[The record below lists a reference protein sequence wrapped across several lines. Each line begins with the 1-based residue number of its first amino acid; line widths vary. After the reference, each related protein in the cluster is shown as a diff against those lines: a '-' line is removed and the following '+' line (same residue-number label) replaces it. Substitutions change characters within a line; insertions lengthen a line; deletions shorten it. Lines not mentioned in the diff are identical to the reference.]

1 MPAALGVRI
10 LTPMGEVLDTRAM
23 YLRVTAWNGL
33 LGVMAGHAPMVAQ
46 LTIGALRLTGSG
58 GDVRHF
64 ATTGGVLRVT
74 RTSALV
80 LVDAAEEADEID
92 VERAREALARA
103 QHRLAEATAVSVDV
117 ARAELALAR
126 ALNRLQVADQAR
138 P

>member
-10 LTPMGEVLDTRAM
+10 LTPMGEVLDARAM

-58 GDVRHF
+58 GDVRYF

-74 RTSALV
+74 RRGALV

-92 VERAREALARA
+92 VERAHRALARA
-103 QHRLAEATAVSVDV
+103 RHRLAEATAEPVDV
-117 ARAELALAR
+117 ARAELALTR
-126 ALNRLQVADQAR
+126 ADNRLWVAEQAR